1 MARPARKLHLECRD
15 GSWRV
20 TVKVP
25 ADCRARIGKA
35 NLIHTFGKIP
45 YSKAAALHDEIYDG
59 FLDRIT
65 NARTG
70 TATPDDEAN
79 IGPRYWHPPTP
90 WGPGYLSK
98 SPPPESGGKW
108 VWQAETTPADKP
120 VSFTEILA
128 IWKLENKNPDT
139 FKKFTRMMGKLAAF
153 VRHDDAKRI
162 TPQQIVGFETSLRQ
176 AAKLHPNTV
185 SNYMGALNAVF
196 KVAKRKFMIEVNP
209 MADVKVPAKI
219 DTDVIPY
226 TPEQVRTI
234 VTEAQKLRIELFLCA
249 VVQAYTGIRIS
260 EIANRHTSDIK
271 QIDGIWCLQIPNGKT
286 KSSKRII
293 PLHPAVLKVL
303 LPYLQSVIEQHGE
316 GLLFPELPRG
326 SSGKPSVYA
335 TRELCRWIRKDLEIV
350 DEKIEPNHSYRHYAK
365 SQLLKANVDVKI
377 RDMICGHGANV
388 ARKYEHGEIEQ
399 MAEAIEKLPDPLGQ
413 SDAKR
418 LPNPLGSPDLQ
429 AA

>member
-25 ADCRARIGKA
+25 ADCRAIIGKA

-45 YSKAAALHDEIYDG
+45 YSKAAALHDEIYEG
-59 FLDRIT
+59 FLKQIT
-65 NARTG
+65 NARAG
-70 TATPDDEAN
+70 TLTPDDDE
-79 IGPRYWHPPTP
+79 ISPRYYHPPTP
-90 WGPGYLSK
+90 WSPFSRIAK
-98 SPPPESGGKW
+98 SPPPENGGKW

-153 VRHDDAKRI
+153 VGHDDAKRI

-176 AAKLHPNTV
+176 AGKLHPNTV

-219 DTDVIPY
+219 ETDVIPY

-271 QIDGIWCLQIPNGKT
+271 QIDGVWCLQIPNGKT

-293 PLHPAVLKVL
+293 PLH
-303 LPYLQSVIEQHGE
+303 Q
-316 GLLFPELPRG
+316 
-326 SSGKPSVYA
+326 
-335 TRELCRWIRKDLEIV
+335 
-350 DEKIEPNHSYRHYAK
+350 
-365 SQLLKANVDVKI
+365 
-377 RDMICGHGANV
+377 
-388 ARKYEHGEIEQ
+388 
-399 MAEAIEKLPDPLGQ
+399 
-413 SDAKR
+413 
-418 LPNPLGSPDLQ
+418 
-429 AA
+429 

>member
-1 MARPARKLHLECRD
+1 MA
-15 GSWRV
+15 
-20 TVKVP
+20 
-25 ADCRARIGKA
+25 
-35 NLIHTFGKIP
+35 
-45 YSKAAALHDEIYDG
+45 
-59 FLDRIT
+59 
-65 NARTG
+65 
-70 TATPDDEAN
+70 
-79 IGPRYWHPPTP
+79 
-90 WGPGYLSK
+90 
-98 SPPPESGGKW
+98 
-108 VWQAETTPADKP
+108 
-120 VSFTEILA
+120 
-128 IWKLENKNPDT
+128 
-139 FKKFTRMMGKLAAF
+139 KLAQF
-153 VRHDDAKRI
+153 VGHDDAKRI

-176 AAKLHPNTV
+176 AGKLHPNTV

-234 VTEAQKLRIELFLCA
+234 VTEAQKLRIELFLCV

-271 QIDGIWCLQIPNGKT
+271 QIYGIWCLQIPNGKT
-286 KSSKRII
+286 RSSKRII

-316 GLLFPELPRG
+316 GLLFPELLRG

-399 MAEAIEKLPDPLGQ
+399 MAEAIGKLPDPLGQ
-413 SDAKR
+413 SDEK
-418 LPNPLGSPDLQ
+418 GSPDLR

>member
-1 MARPARKLHLECRD
+1 MARPAKKLHLECRN

-25 ADCRARIGKA
+25 ADCREIIGKA
-35 NLIHTFGKIP
+35 NLIRILGKIP
-45 YSKAAALHDEIYDG
+45 YSKAAALHDDILNE
-59 FLDRIT
+59 FKQRIAD
-65 NARTG
+65 ARGG
-70 TATPDDEAN
+70 TSTPEDDP

-90 WGPGYLSK
+90 WSSGRIAKY
-98 SPPPESGGKW
+98 PPPEGRGKW
-108 VWQAETTPADKP
+108 VWQEKTEPTDKP

-128 IWKLENKNPDT
+128 IWKLENDNPDT
-139 FKKFTRMMGKLAAF
+139 FKKFTRMMAKLAAF
-153 VRHDDAKRI
+153 VGHDDAKRI

-176 AAKLHPNTV
+176 AGKLHLNTV

-196 KVAKRKFMIEVNP
+196 KVAKRKFTIEVNP
-209 MADVKVPAKI
+209 MTDVKVPAKI
-219 DTDVIPY
+219 ETDVIPY

-293 PLHPAVLKVL
+293 PLHQAVLKAV

-316 GLLFPELPRG
+316 GLLFPDLPRG

-335 TRELCRWIRKDLEIV
+335 TRELCRWIRKDLEIT
-350 DEKIEPNHSYRHYAK
+350 DETIEPNHSYRHYAK

-399 MAEAIEKLPDPLGQ
+399 MAEAIGKLPDPLGQ
-413 SDAKR
+413 SDAK
-418 LPNPLGSPDLQ
+418 GSPDLR